1 MPDGR
6 PVSNY
11 LLDLAPPDI
20 EWFQERSDLILIP
33 IGSCEQHG
41 AHLPL
46 GTDTITALEVSRRA
60 AEKADVPYAPPFWVG
75 YSPQHLR
82 EPETGVGT
90 ITLRA
95 STLNAALYDVARSLI
110 HHGWNKLVFVNGHG
124 SNTKVLDPLLR
135 RIKYET
141 GAFVALYKPY
151 AERYIGLLD
160 DLLENP
166 PEETPGWHASELETS
181 QVMAHNPALVHMDR
195 AAEDRAQV
203 PPWLPD
209 AFIKKDGA
217 PDVEFDGYQYF
228 VFPMDHAEFSRT
240 GVIGNP
246 MRATP
251 EKGEQALERFGDHL
265 VKAID
270 QFRPLPVT
278 DHQAGVRG
286 PRLSRAARHSP
297 SPDPGADP
305 ARRRRLGRR
314 ARAGARGV
322 AGHGPPRPR
331 AARARGARRAGPR
344 RRAHAHRDGRAAAVA
359 TAWTQR
365 VSQAGGAKTAIAV
378 HAARLVANG
387 STIFLDASSS
397 ALALARRLA
406 EQPPNEL
413 TLVTNS
419 PAIVHE
425 IASEPIHVI
434 ACPGELDQHMR
445 MLAGRWTV
453 EFLEQLNFDVAFISS
468 AGVTLDAGLTTSR
481 RPLADVLIAATAHAE
496 RTLGLIDAT
505 KFGRAGA
512 AHDHARPAARPDLH
526 RQRAGRRRRAGLR
539 SRRRAAG
546 DRQRIGG
553 ADGTTGHVV
562 HRPVGRPVARGP
574 RRQVRRLGLRRAGAG
589 LLGRPLRR
597 RRGAERQRLL
607 RAGGARCSSAT
618 GSAAGRS
625 ATTSWARR
633 SATRSTSATAGC
645 WRRRSGATATPRACA
660 PAPPRR

>member
-6 PVSNY
+6 PVSNN

-20 EWFQERSDLILIP
+20 AWFQERSDLILIP

-60 AEKADVPYAPPFWVG
+60 AEKADVPYVPPFWAG

-151 AERYIGLLD
+151 AERYIGLLE

-181 QVMAHNPALVHMDR
+181 QVMAHNPALVNMDR

-270 QFRPLPVT
+270 QFRPLPVQIT
-278 DHQAGVRG
+278 K
-286 PRLSRAARHSP
+286 RAFE
-297 SPDPGADP
+297 D
-305 ARRRRLGRR
+305 
-314 ARAGARGV
+314 
-322 AGHGPPRPR
+322 
-331 AARARGARRAGPR
+331 
-344 RRAHAHRDGRAAAVA
+344 
-359 TAWTQR
+359 R
-365 VSQAGGAKTAIAV
+365 V
-378 HAARLVANG
+378 
-387 STIFLDASSS
+387 
-397 ALALARRLA
+397 
-406 EQPPNEL
+406 
-413 TLVTNS
+413 
-419 PAIVHE
+419 
-425 IASEPIHVI
+425 
-434 ACPGELDQHMR
+434 
-445 MLAGRWTV
+445 
-453 EFLEQLNFDVAFISS
+453 
-468 AGVTLDAGLTTSR
+468 
-481 RPLADVLIAATAHAE
+481 
-496 RTLGLIDAT
+496 
-505 KFGRAGA
+505 
-512 AHDHARPAARPDLH
+512 
-526 RQRAGRRRRAGLR
+526 
-539 SRRRAAG
+539 
-546 DRQRIGG
+546 
-553 ADGTTGHVV
+553 
-562 HRPVGRPVARGP
+562 
-574 RRQVRRLGLRRAGAG
+574 
-589 LLGRPLRR
+589 
-597 RRGAERQRLL
+597 
-607 RAGGARCSSAT
+607 
-618 GSAAGRS
+618 
-625 ATTSWARR
+625 
-633 SATRSTSATAGC
+633 
-645 WRRRSGATATPRACA
+645 
-660 PAPPRR
+660 